1 MVLLISVWE
10 FMKTVY
16 KQTVCTFTT
25 ERKSMSGDEYDDWI
39 YDIIPANQVEEME
52 YKAENLQRNLDNGI
66 NVVLSATNDSAIRLC
81 KAYSSGVKG
90 NINAWV
96 HVMGFLESLIET
108 IENHLDD
115 EGIDPY
121 AK

>member
-16 KQTVCTFTT
+16 KQTVCMFTT

-39 YDIIPANQVEEME
+39 YDIIPAKQVEEIE
-52 YKAENLQRNLDNGI
+52 YNAENLQRNLNNGI

-81 KAYSSGVKG
+81 KAYNSGIKG